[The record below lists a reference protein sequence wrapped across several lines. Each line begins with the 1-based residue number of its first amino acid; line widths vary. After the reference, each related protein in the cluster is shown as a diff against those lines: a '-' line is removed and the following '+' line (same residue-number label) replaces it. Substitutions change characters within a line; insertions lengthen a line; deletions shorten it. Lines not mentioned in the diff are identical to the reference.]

1 MRRGKMFDLS
11 IIVPAYNSEKTIKR
25 CIDGCLSQKSIS
37 IEIIVV
43 DDGSYDS
50 TSEILHSM
58 ARVRSQIRVISVQN
72 GGPSRARNT
81 GIQTATGNYVA
92 FCDADDWFDAD
103 VLSNILLNAKETDSG
118 IAVFG
123 YRNVWSTKETPH
135 AFRRRRVVRASEF
148 ASAVLLD
155 SRVLGFMWNKIY
167 KREVL
172 AGVQLDESLSVCED
186 MDFNLRLALKN
197 PGMKVCYVPGARY
210 NYDLRESGSLTR
222 GRDSYESIRSVI
234 ERYLGIP
241 VLSKSAEAAL
251 YSAAVKRISTGLAGP
266 AANDLA
272 YGRSYWLNRQCPA
285 VEKAKCLLRLAASRC
300 ANKRK

>member
-1 MRRGKMFDLS
+1 MCDLS
-11 IIVPAYNSEKTIKR
+11 IIVPAYNSEKTIER
-25 CIDGCLSQKSIS
+25 CIDGCLSQKGIS

-50 TSEILHSM
+50 TPEILHSM
-58 ARVRSQIRVISVQN
+58 ARERSQIHVLSVRN

-92 FCDADDWFDAD
+92 FCDADDWFDVD
-103 VLSNILLNAKETDSG
+103 VLSIVLSNAKETDSS

-135 AFRRRRVVRASEF
+135 AYRRRRVVRASEF

-172 AGVQLDESLSVCED
+172 AGTQLDESLSVCED
-186 MDFNLRLALKN
+186 MDFNLRLALKY
-197 PGMKVCYVPGARY
+197 PEMKVCYVPGVLY
-210 NYDLRESGSLTR
+210 NYDLRRSESLTR
-222 GRDSYESIRSVI
+222 GCDSYESVRSVI
-234 ERYLGIP
+234 ERYLDSP
-241 VLSKSAEAAL
+241 ELSKSAEAAL
-251 YSAAVKRISTGLAGP
+251 YSAAVKRLAIGLAG
-266 AANDLA
+266 AAASDLR
-272 YGRSYWLNRQCPA
+272 YSRSYWLNRRCPI
-285 VEKAKCLLRLAASRC
+285 VEKVKCSIRLVASWRF
-300 ANKRK
+300 NKHK